1 MLKAAT
7 LYRIVSLPP
16 TFSPGTAD
24 LNFHMFEPCGA
35 SQEKSVGWVPPRGDE
50 HGALLESVAGQWILK
65 LMTETK
71 TVPADVVRRKV
82 AEQIKVIETTTGRK
96 PGKKERRELTDDAR
110 LALLPMAFTKVS
122 TTLLWIDPESR
133 TLVIDSTSQAKTD
146 EAVTALIKS
155 VDGLAL
161 SLVHTVT
168 SPAVAMADW
177 LTDDEPY
184 SGERSFEVGRECELK
199 ATDESKA
206 VVKYGRHPLDIE
218 EVAQHI
224 RTGKV
229 PTKLALT
236 YSDRVSFVLSD
247 ALTLKKID
255 LLDVAFTDQE
265 GQNHADDFDANVT
278 IFTGEFKKLLPDLF
292 DALGGES
299 LGAAPTTC

>member
-7 LYRIVSLPP
+7 LYRIVSLPT

-24 LNFHMFEPCGA
+24 LNFQAFAPCGA

-82 AEQIKVIETTTGRK
+82 DEQIKVIETTTGRK

-110 LALLPMAFTKVS
+110 LSLLPMAFTKVS

-133 TLVIDSTSQAKTD
+133 TLVIDSASQAKTD

-161 SLVHTVT
+161 SLVHTET
-168 SPAVAMADW
+168 SPAAAMSHW
-177 LTDDEPY
+177 LSTREAPQGFSVD
-184 SGERSFEVGRECELK
+184 RECELK

-206 VVKYGRHPLDIE
+206 VVRYSRHALDTD
-218 EVAQHI
+218 EVSQHI
-224 RTGKV
+224 AQGKV
-229 PTKLALT
+229 PTRVAMT
-236 YSDRVSFVLSD
+236 WMDRASFVLSD

-292 DALGGES
+292 EALGGEVKE
-299 LGAAPTTC
+299 GIE